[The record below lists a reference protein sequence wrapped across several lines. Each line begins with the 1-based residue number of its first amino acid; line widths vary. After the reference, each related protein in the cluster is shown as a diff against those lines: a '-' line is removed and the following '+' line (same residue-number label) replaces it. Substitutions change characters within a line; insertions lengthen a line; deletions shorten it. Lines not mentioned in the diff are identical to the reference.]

1 MNLNPYIGQYIR
13 VVTQDQEWFVGE
25 LLTAAPHGNDN
36 NIEFEFNIISS
47 SKDRNM
53 RLGKLTEKNRD
64 LKKNTGIHIVKSSEI
79 LEIEE
84 LDPKVQQGIKLTLDN
99 VPDIADAYRTM
110 SVDTLPNKIEF
121 GKLEEPDKS

>member
-84 LDPKVQQGIKLTLDN
+84 LDPKVLQGIKLTLNN

>member
-64 LKKNTGIHIVKSSEI
+64 LKKNTGIHIVKFSEI

>member
-25 LLTAAPHGNDN
+25 LLTAAPHGNDS

-84 LDPKVQQGIKLTLDN
+84 LDPKIQQGIKLTLNN
-99 VPDIADAYRTM
+99 VPDIADAYRSM
-110 SVDTLPNKIEF
+110 SIDTLPNKIEF
-121 GKLEEPDKS
+121 GKLEEPDKP

>member
-25 LLTAAPHGNDN
+25 LLAATTDGDDSH
-36 NIEFEFNIISS
+36 IEFKFHIISS

-53 RLGKLTEKNRD
+53 RIGKLTEKNRD

-84 LDPKVQQGIKLTLDN
+84 LDPKIQQGIKLTLNN
-99 VPDIADAYRTM
+99 VPDIADAYRSM
-110 SVDTLPNKIEF
+110 SIDTLPNKIEF
-121 GKLEEPDKS
+121 GKLEEPDKP

>member
-53 RLGKLTEKNRD
+53 HLGKLTEKNRD

>member
-84 LDPKVQQGIKLTLDN
+84 LDPKVQQGIKLTLNN

>member
-64 LKKNTGIHIVKSSEI
+64 LKKNTGIHTVKSSEI

-84 LDPKVQQGIKLTLDN
+84 LDPKVQQGIKLTLNN
-99 VPDIADAYRTM
+99 VPDIADAYRSM
-110 SVDTLPNKIEF
+110 SIDTLPNKIEF

>member
-84 LDPKVQQGIKLTLDN
+84 LDPRVQQGIKLTLNN
-99 VPDIADAYRTM
+99 VPDIADAYRSM

>member
-25 LLTAAPHGNDN
+25 LLAATTDGDDSH
-36 NIEFEFNIISS
+36 IEFEFNIISS

-84 LDPKVQQGIKLTLDN
+84 LDPKIQQGIKLTLNN
-99 VPDIADAYRTM
+99 VPDIADAYRSM
-110 SVDTLPNKIEF
+110 NIDTLPNKIEF
-121 GKLEEPDKS
+121 GKLEEPDKP

>member
-36 NIEFEFNIISS
+36 NIEIKFHIISS

-121 GKLEEPDKS
+121 GKLEEPDKP

>member
-84 LDPKVQQGIKLTLDN
+84 LDPRVQQGIKLTLNN
-99 VPDIADAYRTM
+99 VPDIADAYRSM
-110 SVDTLPNKIEF
+110 SIDTLPNKIEF
-121 GKLEEPDKS
+121 VKLEEPDKS